1 MDGEREVGEGEVG
14 EREVGKGEA
23 GDRVRVLIRQ
33 KERGTQSFLPLDIK
47 CMEQPSDYTHTC

>member
-1 MDGEREVGEGEVG
+1 MDGEREVGDG
-14 EREVGKGEA
+14 EVGKGEA

-33 KERGTQSFLPLDIK
+33 KERGTESFLPLDIK